1 MEYLVVCLMF
11 IVFLQTRF
19 MELRRATL
27 CLSVQSAI
35 IAVACLVVGM
45 SHGGGLHGFLPG
57 ILTIAV
63 KVIFIPYAILK
74 VVNELRDEREIATDI
89 NVNYSTAVAAASLGL
104 SYMVID
110 GILPNAAEGRDIVA
124 SSVFMIMTG
133 LTLMVMRSRAIMQMI
148 GLITM
153 ENGIYLLGLIMTEGL
168 PLIIELGIFLDV
180 LIAVVILVILTT
192 RLRLSFKTTDTN
204 VLDKL
209 KG

>member
-57 ILTIAV
+57 FLTIAV

-124 SSVFMIMTG
+124 SSMFMIMTG

>member
-1 MEYLVVCLMF
+1 MEYLVVSLMF

-27 CLSVQSAI
+27 CLAVQSAL
-35 IAVACLVVGM
+35 IAAACLVVGL
-45 SHGGGLHGFLPG
+45 SHGSGLHAWLPG
-57 ILTIAV
+57 VLTIAV
-63 KVIFIPYAILK
+63 KVLFIPYAILR
-74 VVNELRDEREIATDI
+74 VVNQLRDEREIVSDI
-89 NVNYSTAVAAASLGL
+89 NVNYSTAFAACSLAMG
-104 SYMVID
+104 YMVID
-110 GILPNAAEGRDIVA
+110 SLLPHAEGRDILA
-124 SSVFMIMTG
+124 TSMFMIMTG
-133 LTLMVMRSRAIMQMI
+133 LALIVMRSRAIMQMI
-148 GLITM
+148 GLITL

-180 LIAVVILVILTT
+180 LIAVVILVILTS

>member
-1 MEYLVVCLMF
+1 MEYLVVSLMF

-27 CLSVQSAI
+27 CLAVQSAL
-35 IAVACLVVGM
+35 IAAACLVIGL
-45 SHGGGLHGFLPG
+45 SHGGGLHGWLPG
-57 ILTIAV
+57 LLTIGV
-63 KVIFIPYAILK
+63 KVLFIPAAILRTVK
-74 VVNELRDEREIATDI
+74 GLRDEREIVSDI
-89 NVNYSTAVAAASLGL
+89 NVNYSTAVAACSLALG
-104 SYMVID
+104 YMVID
-110 GILPNAAEGRDIVA
+110 GLLPQAEEARDILA
-124 SSVFMIMTG
+124 MIMTG
-133 LTLMVMRSRAIMQMI
+133 LTLIVMRSRAIMQMI

-180 LIAVVILVILTT
+180 LIAVVILVILTS
-192 RLRLSFKTTDTN
+192 RLRLSFRTTDTN

>member
-124 SSVFMIMTG
+124 SSMFMIMTG

>member
-1 MEYLVVCLMF
+1 MEYLVVSLMF

-19 MELRRATL
+19 SELRRATL
-27 CLSVQSAI
+27 CLSVQSAL
-35 IAVACLVVGM
+35 IAAACLVVGL
-45 SHGGGLHGFLPG
+45 SHGGGLHGWLPG
-57 ILTIAV
+57 LLTIGV
-63 KVIFIPYAILK
+63 KVIFIPYAILR
-74 VVNELRDEREIATDI
+74 VVRQLRDEREIVSDS
-89 NVNYSTAVAAASLGL
+89 NVNYSTAFSAGSLAL
-104 SYMVID
+104 SYMVLD
-110 GILPNAAEGRDIVA
+110 GLLPQVLGRDILA
-124 SSVFMIMTG
+124 TSMFMIMTG
-133 LTLMVMRSRAIMQMI
+133 LTLIVMRSRAIMQMI

-180 LIAVVILVILTT
+180 LIAVVILVILTS

>member
-1 MEYLVVCLMF
+1 MEYLVVSLMF

-27 CLSVQSAI
+27 CLAVQSAL
-35 IAVACLVVGM
+35 IAAACLVIGL
-45 SHGGGLHGFLPG
+45 SHGGGLHGLLPG
-57 ILTIAV
+57 LLTIGV
-63 KVIFIPYAILK
+63 KVLFIPAAILRTVK
-74 VVNELRDEREIATDI
+74 GLRDEREIVSDI
-89 NVNYSTAVAAASLGL
+89 NVNYSTAVAACSLALG
-104 SYMVID
+104 YMVID
-110 GILPNAAEGRDIVA
+110 GLLPQAEEGRDILA
-124 SSVFMIMTG
+124 TSMFMIMTG
-133 LTLMVMRSRAIMQMI
+133 LTLIVMRSRAIMQMI

-180 LIAVVILVILTT
+180 LIAVVILVILTS
-192 RLRLSFKTTDTN
+192 RLRLSFRTTDTN